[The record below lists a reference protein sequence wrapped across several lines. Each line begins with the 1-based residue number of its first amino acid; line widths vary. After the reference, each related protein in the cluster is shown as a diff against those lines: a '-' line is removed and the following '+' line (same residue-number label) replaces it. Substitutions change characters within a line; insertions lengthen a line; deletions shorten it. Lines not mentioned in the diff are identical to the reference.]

1 MPRRLSWPSSG
12 YANVFDRSRRLIRPL
27 IVTADGGGEHGQQ
40 YRDAVENFDPNIRVK
55 INAPNQP
62 DLNAYVERV
71 NSSIRQHLRQ
81 MIEAELG
88 SIQRKAVQKALDWPK
103 RLARVE
109 QAYNEEYHRNIQ
121 QSPNRL
127 VEAWFD
133 RTSPE
138 SQELRD
144 KAVERHSEAELR
156 KRHKQADELRKL
168 PVGSRVRVVRRD
180 LQKKELAGN
189 IRKMQRRWSDTIY
202 TVAKR
207 ITPTK
212 FPLLQFHVAGDVSH
226 PALHPSLRVGCCFV
240 RLILFSH
247 RRAGGGGRFWATELH
262 DSRD

>member
-1 MPRRLSWPSSG
+1 MYHRWPAWGVPRL
-12 YANVFDRSRRLIRPL
+12 
-27 IVTADGGGEHGQQ
+27 
-40 YRDAVENFDPNIRVK
+40 RV
-55 INAPNQP
+55 NAPNQP

-127 VEAWFD
+127 IEAWFD

-156 KRHKQADELRKL
+156 KANNLLTRKIIPTCNISQVTAPAVPEFTFSTRHLVAVHMMENIQHGRLAAPSCRKSAIIPPSQSPHCTQSILRRSDDDCPRPTVVKL
-168 PVGSRVRVVRRD
+168 PPHTVVVVD
-180 LQKKELAGN
+180 
-189 IRKMQRRWSDTIY
+189 Y
-202 TVAKR
+202 
-207 ITPTK
+207 
-212 FPLLQFHVAGDVSH
+212 
-226 PALHPSLRVGCCFV
+226 
-240 RLILFSH
+240 IL
-247 RRAGGGGRFWATELH
+247 
-262 DSRD
+262 